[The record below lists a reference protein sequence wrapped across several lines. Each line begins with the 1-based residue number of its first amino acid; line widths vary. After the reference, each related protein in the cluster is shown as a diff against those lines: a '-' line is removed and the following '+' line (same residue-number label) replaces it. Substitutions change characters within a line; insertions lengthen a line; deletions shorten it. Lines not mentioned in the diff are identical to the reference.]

1 LKPLPIGHNYTEVL
15 VRMQGF
21 LCKRLKTSFGITS
34 IEKPKYEGAWSS
46 RSLAPLISIVTVSL
60 IPWYYHPKKRIQNA
74 WLRAMIANV
83 YDADRSAGT
92 SLSLSLSSSP

>member
-1 LKPLPIGHNYTEVL
+1 MYSCVCNGSHVSAYRRHPLALHL
-15 VRMQGF
+15 
-21 LCKRLKTSFGITS
+21 
-34 IEKPKYEGAWSS
+34 EKPKYEGAWSS

-83 YDADRSAGT
+83 YDADRSAGA
-92 SLSLSLSSSP
+92 SLSLSLTLFLTVHRKRSKQ